1 MKEQIEA
8 YILAHPW
15 MLTTIIILQG
25 ARVIFKPLCLAA
37 QTYVDNTVDKADDE
51 ILIAVQ
57 RHWAFK
63 AVAFVLDWSLS
74 IKIPE
79 KKEAV
84 KVA

>member
-1 MKEQIEA
+1 MEDYVQA
-8 YILAHPW
+8 YALSHPW
-15 MLTTIIILQG
+15 AIAVIVFLQA
-25 ARVIFKPLCLAA
+25 ARVVFKPLCAAA
-37 QTYVDNTVDKADDE
+37 QTYVDNTVDKSDDE
-51 ILIAVQ
+51 ILVAVQ

-63 AVAFVLDWSLS
+63 ALAFVLDWSLS